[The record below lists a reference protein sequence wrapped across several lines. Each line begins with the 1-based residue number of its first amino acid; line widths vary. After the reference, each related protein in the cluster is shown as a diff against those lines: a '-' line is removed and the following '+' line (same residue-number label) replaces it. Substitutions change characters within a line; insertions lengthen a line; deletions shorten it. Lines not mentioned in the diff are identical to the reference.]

1 MDGVLVD
8 SEPLHLQALNE
19 VLAPLGHQATA
30 AENEQFLGWTS
41 EECWPGCVGSECGS
55 HSPRPSRA
63 PGSMPRSVR
72 SAWLLSWG
80 LAFALRNPATTQL
93 LLDAADCVIDAL
105 AEWEPEQLLRQV
117 ALAAPVG
124 HHWATDVG

>member
-1 MDGVLVD
+1 
-8 SEPLHLQALNE
+8 
-19 VLAPLGHQATA
+19 VLARLRGLGVRLALASAIKSSWVDATLRA
-30 AENEQFLGWTS
+30 LGLTA
-41 EECWPGCVGSECGS
+41 V
-55 HSPRPSRA
+55 
-63 PGSMPRSVR
+63 M
-72 SAWLLSWG
+72 G